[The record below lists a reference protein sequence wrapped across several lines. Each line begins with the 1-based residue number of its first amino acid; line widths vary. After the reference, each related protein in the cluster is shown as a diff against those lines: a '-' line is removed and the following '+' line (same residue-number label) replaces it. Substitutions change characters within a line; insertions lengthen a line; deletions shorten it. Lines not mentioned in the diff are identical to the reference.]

1 MSFAFRFKS
10 FISPIQIAF
19 VVATLFLLKS
29 GEIRA
34 ESPKSSY
41 EISVRLRPLKGKI
54 SISGME
60 LRVFDQSNAQVLK
73 TRGYDRLHLSFQKK
87 SWTISDATTGDVL
100 INAHGNTIEIAG
112 ENLRVDLRPAP
123 DRIRL
128 VSDGREG
135 RPSNLVGLLPL
146 EDYVEGVV
154 SAEVPRDWPLEA
166 LKAQAVAARSFTMAK
181 VRERGER
188 RTTWQLEASIMDQV
202 FDHSRRHEMAA
213 RAVHETRGQYLS
225 LAARSVARS
234 SAMPAVAAHAATAHY
249 HSDCGGQTDEPQ
261 DVWGGGDRI
270 GTAKDLCPKSAR
282 SNWRMVTSL
291 GEISSRLHRES
302 LAERSFKVAKLEVER
317 RSPAGRAQVVRLVDG
332 AGNALRLSGEKM
344 RSVFGYM
351 NLRSTLFEIKAAS
364 ATRIEFS
371 GRGFGHGTGLC
382 QWGSRAMAV
391 NGKTYQ
397 EILSHYYPK
406 LSLAQIQR

>member
-1 MSFAFRFKS
+1 
-10 FISPIQIAF
+10 
-19 VVATLFLLKS
+19 
-29 GEIRA
+29 
-34 ESPKSSY
+34 
-41 EISVRLRPLKGKI
+41 
-54 SISGME
+54 
-60 LRVFDQSNAQVLK
+60 
-73 TRGYDRLHLSFQKK
+73 
-87 SWTISDATTGDVL
+87 
-100 INAHGNTIEIAG
+100 
-112 ENLRVDLRPAP
+112 
-123 DRIRL
+123 
-128 VSDGREG
+128 
-135 RPSNLVGLLPL
+135 
-146 EDYVEGVV
+146 
-154 SAEVPRDWPLEA
+154 
-166 LKAQAVAARSFTMAK
+166 
-181 VRERGER
+181 
-188 RTTWQLEASIMDQV
+188 
-202 FDHSRRHEMAA
+202 
-213 RAVHETRGQYLS
+213 
-225 LAARSVARS
+225 
-234 SAMPAVAAHAATAHY
+234 
-249 HSDCGGQTDEPQ
+249 
-261 DVWGGGDRI
+261 
-270 GTAKDLCPKSAR
+270 
-282 SNWRMVTSL
+282 MVTSL